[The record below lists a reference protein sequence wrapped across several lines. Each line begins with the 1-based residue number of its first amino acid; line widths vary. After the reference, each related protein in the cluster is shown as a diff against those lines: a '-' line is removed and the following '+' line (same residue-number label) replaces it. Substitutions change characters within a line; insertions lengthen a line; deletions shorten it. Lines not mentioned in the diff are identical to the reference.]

1 MRASLECIP
10 CLIRQSLDAC
20 KLVVEDAELQSEIM
34 KKVLRSVAE
43 FDMNLTPPEMAQK
56 IHRIIKKE
64 TGCDDLYFKIKENS
78 TDIALRISKDF
89 DIVKSEY
96 PFEKA
101 VRFAIAGN
109 IIDFGVKSTCSD
121 EYIKASF
128 DKAEHIDIDSVMIR
142 KLYDE
147 IAEAETVL
155 VLADNAGEA
164 VFDKLLIETFP
175 GNAEVIY
182 AVKGKPILNDV
193 TQYEAEKSQIN
204 SVATIISNGTDVPG
218 TALNQCTPEFV
229 EQFNNADVIIA
240 KGQGNFESLN
250 ENEKKVYFLFQ
261 VKCSVI
267 ADHYNY
273 KLGDWMVTN
282 SEVTRSFYE
291 NNNFS

>member
-10 CLIRQSLDAC
+10 CLIRQSLDAS
-20 KLVVEDAELQSEIM
+20 KLVIKDSDLQAVIM
-34 KKVLRSVAE
+34 KKVLRSASE

-56 IHRIIKKE
+56 IHRIIKAE

-78 TDIALRISKDF
+78 TDMALRISKDI
-89 DIVKSEY
+89 DIHGSEY

-109 IIDFGVKSTCSD
+109 IIDFGVKSTCSN
-121 EYIKASF
+121 EYIKDSF
-128 DKAEHIDIDSVMIR
+128 DKAEHVDIDTVMIK

-164 VFDKLLIETFP
+164 VFDKSLIEAFP
-175 GNAEVIY
+175 RDAKVFY
-182 AVKGKPILNDV
+182 AVKGAPILNDV
-193 TQYEAEKSQIN
+193 TQYEAEQSKID

-218 TALNQCTPEFV
+218 TALNQCTHEFV
-229 EQFNNADVIIA
+229 EHFNNADVIIA

-250 ENEKKVYFLFQ
+250 ENNRKVYFLFQ

-267 ADHYNY
+267 ADHYGY
-273 KLGDWMVTN
+273 GLGDWLVTN
-282 SEVTRSFYE
+282 SDVTRE
-291 NNNFS
+291 K